1 MTDVKE
7 KIETLKLCRLDIVEA
22 TILIQERRRQI
33 KELEKQIWRE
43 CNHEWI
49 VNNDLMMYDNCCKQ
63 LCLKC
68 GLYKN
73 SYLYN

>member
-1 MTDVKE
+1 MTDVKG
-7 KIETLKLCRLDIVEA
+7 KIRTLKLCRLDIVEA
-22 TILIQERRRQI
+22 HILIKERQI
-33 KELEKQIWRE
+33 QIKDLEKQIWRE

-49 VNNDLMMYDNCCKQ
+49 ANNDLMMYDNCCKQ

-73 SYLYN
+73 SYLYS